1 MNLSWLISRQKA
13 HLLQTFTEPL
23 SRIEIHSIKPQRTV
37 PYQSIMTSQIFPR
50 IGKAIFNISVLLF
63 ILPVEGLYSQTGEA
77 YPFENGVVV
86 SADELASRAGIE
98 ILKKGG
104 NAVDAAIA
112 VQFTLAVTLPRAGNI
127 GGGGFMVLHLN
138 DGIVRA
144 LDFREKAP
152 EKAHRNMY
160 LDSDGFYIPDKSRK
174 GALAVGVPG
183 TVDGMLSALERYGT
197 LPLEV
202 IMEPAIELAA
212 NGYPLKYSH
221 AADLNNK
228 ADEFA
233 KFESSKEYFLKAD
246 GEEWKAGDLFV
257 QKDLAQTLRRIA
269 RFGRNGFYSG
279 VTANQI
285 IEEMRR
291 TGGII
296 RLNDLRN
303 YKSVWRDPVAADFR
317 GHKLYMMSPPG
328 SGGVVIKQILGMIDD
343 YTPEIHGYNS
353 ASYIHLLSEA
363 MRRAF
368 ADRNH
373 FLGDPD
379 FVKMPLGELTSDEYT
394 DARMDGF
401 IPDKATS
408 SEKVSQ
414 GSPREISESPQTT
427 HFSVVDKNGNAVAV
441 TTTLNGSF
449 GSFLA
454 VSNAGFLLNN
464 EMDDFSA
471 KPGEPNMF
479 GLTGTEANAIEP
491 GKRML
496 SSMTPTIV
504 TKNGKVV
511 MVTGAAGGPRIITAT
526 LQNILNVLLFE
537 MNIQQA
543 VSAPRFH
550 HQWLPDLLYVEEY
563 GISPDTKRILA
574 DYGHEL
580 SVIENIGRVHSVYIN
595 EKGLKYGVPDPR
607 GDGHT
612 EGY

>member
-1 MNLSWLISRQKA
+1 
-13 HLLQTFTEPL
+13 
-23 SRIEIHSIKPQRTV
+23 
-37 PYQSIMTSQIFPR
+37 MTSHIFSR
-50 IGKAIFNISVLLF
+50 FSKLYFHIFILLLLF
-63 ILPVEGLYSQTGEA
+63 PFGEVYSQTGQA

-86 SADELASRAGIE
+86 SADEFASNAGVE

-152 EKAHRNMY
+152 ENAHRDMY
-160 LDSDGFYIPDKSRK
+160 LDSDRNYNPDLSRK

-202 IMEPAIELAA
+202 IMEPAIDLAA
-212 NGYPLKYSH
+212 NGYPLNYSH
-221 AADLNNK
+221 SADLNSK
-228 ADEFA
+228 ADEFR
-233 KFESSKEYFLKAD
+233 KFKSSTEYFLKPD
-246 GEEWKAGDLFV
+246 GGKWKPGDIFV

-269 RFGRNGFYSG
+269 RYGRNGFYSG

-291 TGGII
+291 SGGII

-303 YKSVWRDPVAADFR
+303 YKSVWREPVTAEFN
-317 GHKLYMMSPPG
+317 GHTFYMMSPPG
-328 SGGVVIKQILGMIDD
+328 SGGIVIKQILGMIDD
-343 YTPEIHGYNS
+343 YPAEDHGFNS

-379 FVKMPLGELTSDEYT
+379 FVNMPLGDLTSEEYT
-394 DARMDGF
+394 DARMNSY
-401 IPDKATS
+401 IPEKASTS
-408 SEKVSQ
+408 EDVSH
-414 GSPREISESPQTT
+414 GSPRDITESPQTT

-449 GSFLA
+449 GSYLA

-479 GLTGTEANAIEP
+479 GLTGAEANAIEP

-504 TKNGKVV
+504 AKNGKVKI
-511 MVTGAAGGPRIITAT
+511 VTGAAGGPRIITAT
-526 LQNILNVLLFE
+526 LQNILNILLFD

-550 HQWLPDLLYVEEY
+550 HQWLPDMLYIEEH
-563 GISPDTKRILA
+563 GISPDTQNLLA
-574 DYGHEL
+574 KFGHNL
-580 SVIENIGRVHSVYIN
+580 SVIENIGRVHTVYVD
-595 EKGLKYGVPDPR
+595 EEGLKYGVADSR
-607 GDGHT
+607 GDGST
-612 EGY
+612 KGY